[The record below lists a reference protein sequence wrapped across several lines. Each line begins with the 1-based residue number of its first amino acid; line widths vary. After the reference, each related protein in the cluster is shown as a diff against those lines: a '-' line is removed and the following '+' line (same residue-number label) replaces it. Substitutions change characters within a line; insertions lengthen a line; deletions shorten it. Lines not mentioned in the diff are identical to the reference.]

1 MGTPQS
7 GKLSIL
13 EIVARLKELSER
25 YGEESEGG
33 KDLDLCRELD
43 LFVTIF
49 WSMRKLSVSR
59 VRVFRS
65 NLFLTDKDS
74 SFIINLTEDEDN
86 PGELLAI
93 YEDLQLR
100 GPGCSV
106 VGECEDLDSSDLLD
120 VSDVVMDT
128 IQQTQV

>member
-49 WSMRKLSVSR
+49 WSMRILSVSR

-120 VSDVVMDT
+120 VLDVVMDT

>member
-93 YEDLQLR
+93 YENLQLR

-120 VSDVVMDT
+120 VLDVVMDT
-128 IQQTQV
+128 IQ

>member
-1 MGTPQS
+1 M
-7 GKLSIL
+7 
-13 EIVARLKELSER
+13 
-25 YGEESEGG
+25 
-33 KDLDLCRELD
+33 DLCRELD

-120 VSDVVMDT
+120 VLDVVMDT

>member
-33 KDLDLCRELD
+33 KDLDLYRELD

-93 YEDLQLR
+93 YENLQLR
-100 GPGCSV
+100 GPGCSE

-120 VSDVVMDT
+120 VLDVVMDT

>member
-65 NLFLTDKDS
+65 NLFLTDKGS

-120 VSDVVMDT
+120 VLDVVMDT

>member
-86 PGELLAI
+86 PGELLTI
-93 YEDLQLR
+93 YENLQLR
-100 GPGCSV
+100 GPGCSE

-120 VSDVVMDT
+120 VLDVVMDT

>member
-93 YEDLQLR
+93 YENLQLR
-100 GPGCSV
+100 GPGCSE

-120 VSDVVMDT
+120 VLDVVMDT

>member
-120 VSDVVMDT
+120 VLDVVMDT

>member
-1 MGTPQS
+1 MGPPQS

-93 YEDLQLR
+93 YENLQLR

-120 VSDVVMDT
+120 VLDVVMDT

>member
-33 KDLDLCRELD
+33 KDLDLCSELD

-93 YEDLQLR
+93 YENLQLR

-120 VSDVVMDT
+120 VLDVVMDT
-128 IQQTQV
+128 IQ

>member
-13 EIVARLKELSER
+13 EIVARLKELSKR

-120 VSDVVMDT
+120 VLDVVMDT

>member
-13 EIVARLKELSER
+13 EIVAWLKELSER

-93 YEDLQLR
+93 YENLQLR
-100 GPGCSV
+100 GPGCSE

-120 VSDVVMDT
+120 VLDVVMDT

>member
-93 YEDLQLR
+93 YENLQLR

-120 VSDVVMDT
+120 VLDIVMDT

>member
-93 YEDLQLR
+93 YENLQLR

-120 VSDVVMDT
+120 VLDVVMDT